1 VALTRYEYE
10 VDAFKPESENVV
22 VVPLVVPICAN
33 DEQPAP
39 AQRSTL
45 YPVTPTLSVE
55 AVQVSPICEL
65 EEAAAFKFDGAVG
78 GVVSAPAGVVAEAIF
93 E

>member
-1 VALTRYEYE
+1 
-10 VDAFKPESENVV
+10 VDALKPESEIV
-22 VVPLVVPICAN
+22 VVPPVVPICAN
-33 DEQPAP
+33 EEQPAP
-39 AQRSTL
+39 LQRSTL

-65 EEAAAFKFDGAVG
+65 EEAVATSFDGAVG
-78 GVVSAPAGVVAEAIF
+78 GVVSAPVEVVAEAVF